1 MLASCARLGAAV
13 GALAPMAGACSWPT
27 VGHGP
32 DRSARGTEHRDHRCE
47 HRDAARG
54 VALRGRGRGEPA
66 GGRRRQG
73 LRDHEPDRRDE
84 DRDALGVRRAGC
96 DEVLRHRLPAVC
108 TSTWSYTYPPIKP
121 PSVPS
126 TPTGPYLSPPTV
138 DGSTV
143 DVGVVQ
149 YGIFENFTW
158 TDARS
163 VTDGAPIR
171 QIGSQFG
178 GRVSSVV
185 VGDTLVTSG
194 DPHDGGEPSGVRSW
208 STTWLPTTP

>member
-1 MLASCARLGAAV
+1 MLASRARLGAAV
-13 GALAPMAGACSWPT
+13 GALTPMAGACSWPT

-32 DRSARGTEHRDHRCE
+32 DRSAAAPNTTITAANIGTLHEAWRSTARVAQSPPVVGAGKVFVTTSQT
-47 HRDAARG
+47 DATKTATLS
-54 VALRGRGRGEPA
+54 AF
-66 GGRRRQG
+66 
-73 LRDHEPDRRDE
+73 
-84 DRDALGVRRAGC
+84 DALGATACSGIA
-96 DEVLRHRLPAVC
+96 PAAC

-121 PSVPS
+121 PNVPS

-163 VTDGAPIR
+163 VTDGGRSAR
-171 QIGSQFG
+171 SDRSSATGS
-178 GRVSSVV
+178 
-185 VGDTLVTSG
+185 
-194 DPHDGGEPSGVRSW
+194 PPRSW
-208 STTWLPTTP
+208 ATPS